1 MSYTYATYT
10 AALAEL
16 MVMPSTDPNFVA
28 IEPSIIDYAEQRIYR
43 ELDLLGT
50 NITDSTA
57 TLTASNRNFTLPSG
71 LPARHRRP
79 EGGLTHTAHPKED
92 GPRDCA

>member
-16 MVMPSTDPNFVA
+16 MVTPSTDPNFVA

-57 TLTASNRNFTLPSG
+57 TLTADTRISLC
-71 LPARHRRP
+71 LALKAR
-79 EGGLTHTAHPKED
+79 LSSLITSTS
-92 GPRDCA
+92 